1 MPTFSCLNLRPH
13 SPTLLALALACVAS
27 CPLSA
32 ATATERDNHFKTVQ
46 AVIERELRLPADRL
60 RAEYGAANYAEDA
73 WHRKAL
79 EWFYADR
86 FRTSLSDASAAAAL
100 DKQATGLRAELDAAE
115 KAGSL
120 PPVVA
125 ALMSG
130 AGDGT
135 KRAANE
141 IARLLHPDGVEPVV
155 PPAPEKIAAAK
166 RNLDLIVESMP
177 KRFGTLVG
185 KVKANA
191 DKEKNIWDFPDGDP
205 KGVALLHEATLLR
218 SEAVDALYM
227 PHIVLRE
234 VITRGNTVG
243 LDGTAAA
250 RAFTVILKEHAA
262 AIADWEYNFGD
273 SYPPL
278 KAHANI
284 VLAEAVRQQVP
295 GVKLE
300 DVETGLLAVIDTD
313 LKQYRGAL
321 RVQMVNL
328 QLTCWAA
335 ILRTRLELGG
345 PANLK
350 AGLKHVQEFLDRY
363 KSDPAIKPGANNDSI
378 RDIGAVYILAA
389 RLKAA
394 AGDGSGANALLGQ
407 VAANKRSP
415 QVENARGWMRKL
427 SGSGS
432 AGAGSSWGAV
442 VSAADPAQVLTVGKA
457 LMFEATQTVDENL
470 ARSQNLAAA
479 VGLRSGVAGL
489 AGAWSDQMIETGPEL
504 YDRYAAVLARL
515 GMRFQAALVA
525 AEGLRVCKA
534 TIDANP
540 KANPWRT
547 GPKKEW
553 TDAGK
558 KLGILARNAL
568 NHGNSLASRLKGTGI
583 QSLNGEIIELAKA
596 VAPEETGKNTE
607 WQQVTILAVEKNWD
621 LAIQKA
627 NDYRKAYPE
636 DAVKVFGLITSAHMG
651 RYDQAKEAG
660 DKAAMKAAADSMGT
674 FAKDIQVYIDEAKAK
689 GGLSAVQEKDLAR
702 AAGTIKSSKIAIMI
716 GNGEFAD
723 VLKALDAEFWKN
735 PPSDETLL
743 ARLLRNYATAAQQL
757 ERTRIKG
764 PSAQDPKALVEA
776 WPTYREVYETYV
788 KILPRI
794 KDPDEAARAK
804 RAGRVL
810 ADLFNVTSAT
820 AEQLKTKPDAPAEL
834 DDIAKL
840 SKRWFADCLEQVM
853 TDTEK
858 PEVMLAVAFTL
869 WDLGESEHERAARLL
884 TMYTKKV
891 GENPDFKAF
900 KTDPKGAL
908 DPVEALVGNRIELK
922 GDWATARDLIEDK
935 PTLKQEREQGVPT
948 DKLSERPR
956 DLSKALT
963 ELRKLKAK
971 VAGPELKTKLGDQA
985 TAAIAE
991 LTKLEKLVTGTLQE
1005 QMVFKR
1011 LAMSHREA
1019 GRADKAREI
1028 FLKLYE
1034 EDPDDPMVATS
1045 VVDITVDQI
1054 KTGGAVNKPDIEKA
1068 LAISKGIRN
1077 DNEANPTLYWTAA
1090 IQVYELTAALGG
1102 KDDLAYINKAMRFD
1116 GVNQSDPSHT
1126 MVAQRVSEDARQI
1139 GDDKV
1144 VRRASN
1150 ALAVEL
1156 TRRYLKLYDLPGVT
1170 EKPAF
1175 RIDEI
1180 QIDGK
1185 AQAIF
1190 VAITAGAFEARTVTT
1205 EDERELAIIV
1215 KQGTAEVQKPEVPA
1229 AAAPAAPAAP
1239 TPAPEAKP

>member
-1 MPTFSCLNLRPH
+1 M
-13 SPTLLALALACVAS
+13 ALAIVAS
-27 CPLSA
+27 SPLSA
-32 ATATERDNHFKTVQ
+32 ATATERDNHFKVVQ
-46 AVIERELRLPADRL
+46 SVIERELQLPAERL
-60 RAEYGAANYAEDA
+60 STEYSAANYPEDA

-86 FRTSLSDASAAAAL
+86 FRTTLSDAAAAAAL
-100 DKQATGLRAELDAAE
+100 DKQAIGLRAELDAAE

-120 PPVVA
+120 PPAVA

-166 RNLDLIVESMP
+166 RNLDLIIDSMP
-177 KRFGTLVG
+177 KRFGALVG

-191 DKEKNIWDFPDGDP
+191 DKEKSIWEFPDGDP
-205 KGVALLHEATLLR
+205 KGGALIQEATLLR

-243 LDGTAAA
+243 LDGAAA
-250 RAFTVILKEHAA
+250 AQAFAVILKEHAP

-273 SYPPL
+273 YYPPL

-313 LKQYRGAL
+313 LKQFRGAL

-378 RDIGAVYILAA
+378 REIGSVYILAA
-389 RLKAA
+389 RLRAA
-394 AGDGSGANALLGQ
+394 SGDGSGANALLGQ

-415 QVENARGWMRKL
+415 QVDNARGWMRKL

-432 AGAGSSWGAV
+432 GGAGSSWGAV
-442 VSAADPAQVLTVGKA
+442 VSAQDPAQVLTVGKA
-457 LMFEATQTVDENL
+457 LMFEATQTADENL
-470 ARSQNLAAA
+470 ERSQNMAAA

-540 KANPWRT
+540 KANPWRS

-558 KLGILARNAL
+558 KLGMLARNAL

-607 WQQVTILAVEKNWD
+607 WQQVTILAVEKNWE

-627 NDYRKAYPE
+627 NEYRKAYPE

-651 RYDQAKEAG
+651 RYDQAKETN

-674 FAKDIQVYIDEAKAK
+674 FAKDIQTYIDEAKAK
-689 GGLSAVQEKDLAR
+689 GGLSAAQEKDLAR

-716 GNGEFAD
+716 GNGEFAE
-723 VLKALDAEFWKN
+723 VLKALDAEFWKS

-764 PSAQDPKALVEA
+764 PSAQDPKALIEA
-776 WPTYREVYETYV
+776 WPTYKEVYETYI

-794 KDPDEAARAK
+794 KDPDESARAK
-804 RAGRVL
+804 RGSRVL
-810 ADLFNVTSAT
+810 ADLFNVTSAL
-820 AEQLKTKPDAPAEL
+820 AEQLSTKPDAPAEL

-853 TDTEK
+853 TDSEK

-869 WDLGESEHERAARLL
+869 WDIDEHERAARLL
-884 TMYTKKV
+884 EMYTKKV

-900 KTDPKGAL
+900 KTDSKGAL
-908 DPVEALVGNRIELK
+908 DPVEALVGNRPELK
-922 GDWATARDLIEDK
+922 GDWAQVRDLIEDK
-935 PTLKQEREQGVPT
+935 PALKQEREQGVAS

-956 DLSKALT
+956 DLTKALT
-963 ELRKLKAK
+963 DLRKLRVK
-971 VAGPELKTKLGDQA
+971 VADMKTKLGDQA
-985 TAAIAE
+985 TAAVAE
-991 LTKLEKLVTGTLQE
+991 ITKLEKLVTGTLQE
-1005 QMVFKR
+1005 QMVWKR

-1019 GRADKAREI
+1019 GRADKAREV

-1045 VVDITVDQI
+1045 VVDITVDQV
-1054 KTGGAVNKPDIEKA
+1054 KLGGAVSKPDIEKA

-1077 DNEANPTLYWTAA
+1077 DNEGNPTLYWTAA
-1090 IQVYELTAALGG
+1090 IQVYELTAAIGG

-1126 MVAQRVSEDARQI
+1126 MVAQRISEDARQI

-1156 TRRYLKLYDLPGVT
+1156 ARRYLKLYDLPGVT

-1175 RIDEI
+1175 RIDEL

-1185 AQAIF
+1185 ALAIF
-1190 VAITAGAFEARTVTT
+1190 VPITAGAFEARTVTT

-1215 KQGTAEVQKPEVPA
+1215 KQGTAEVQKPEAP
-1229 AAAPAAPAAP
+1229 AAPATPAAP